1 MFYTTAGEIL
11 YNSPMTQNETAA
23 LVGGYLGRLQTA
35 PNEQVRVNHFQ
46 TLLLRLFP
54 AGTPHHE
61 GVQRII
67 SGAQAGMISAR
78 KRGFADFADGELII
92 EFKKALD
99 RRQLAGAKAQLWRYY
114 ETRVAR
120 AEAQQGAA
128 AEHRLVAADGAEWIV
143 FGVNRLALAE
153 GEKISA
159 SRGLLQIERF
169 SAAPDNA
176 AEFRLFLERTLFLAP
191 RVLEARCILADFGA
205 TSATLARAMK
215 ALQDALPSPDRDG
228 QAATAYAV
236 WRDYLSRAYGRD
248 RGVLGL
254 FHAHTY
260 LASLAKILA
269 FMFLKK
275 GVPPARKE
283 LPDILTG
290 GAFERMRVAN
300 FAAADFF
307 AWCAVEKFDLVA
319 PALENIAAVL
329 ARYDFSAPPRR
340 DILQE
345 IYQQVVDHETRHDL
359 GEYYT
364 PDWLCERIVGALKI
378 APGERV
384 LDPACGSGSFLRA
397 VAERKISQNPDIS
410 AAALTDEI
418 AGFDIHP
425 VAVQTAKT
433 TLLLALGDKARS
445 RKKMLRLNV
454 HLANTLQI
462 PTEKMGVFG
471 DELRL
476 PFPVFPREK
485 TADAESRRTVNI
497 PEDFRRAY
505 GRAIDCCDR
514 VSGDENVRL
523 GNGRNGGNGRAFR
536 SAVSRIMPGVSL
548 SEESL
553 NSMREIARL
562 MRDAKRHGMNGIWN
576 YVLTNLAQP
585 FVRRN
590 AFDFV
595 VGNPPWLTFKEIK
608 NRDYQGEIAR
618 LAASHKMSPPPQNKT
633 QMEIASV
640 FAAHSAGAYLKDG
653 GQMGLVMP
661 ASILDKGQHEPL
673 RAGAPEKLA
682 IRSIWDCRK
691 VSPLFN
697 IGCVVMFAR
706 RQNGGSGALDGAY
719 EKGFPGLRLSGK
731 LWLRNASSDVAALA
745 VGEKKVK
752 WRRWRTGFLSK
763 NLPASVFSHVEIKP
777 VRSGSGHYRRL
788 FRNGATIFPNLF
800 YYVQAEGLDATPID
814 WEEVDPPVHI
824 RSDED
829 AVRMAKRPWSGLPHL
844 TGEADPRLM
853 FRVAIGRV
861 LYPFQVH
868 NPMLAHLP
876 VDFAS
881 GGGFEMLSD
890 ERIRMEFP
898 DSAAWFAQ
906 VGELWD
912 YHRTERSE
920 GKEISHARNLN
931 HQNKLTA
938 QGGNAWMVV
947 YNAAGSRCCAAV
959 VDARAYRNRFIA
971 ENQTYWLASDSAD
984 ECHYLAAI
992 LNAKPPMDILRP
1004 FVERHIHTRIL
1015 ELPIPEFKPS
1025 RQRDMKLAALAK
1037 RCAKLSRKFLL
1048 DKFGE
1053 EGRAGPREHGRIRTQ
1068 IREEV
1073 LKDHLAEIDRIVER
1087 ILRP

>member
-1 MFYTTAGEIL
+1 
-11 YNSPMTQNETAA
+11 MTQAA
-23 LVGGYLGRLQTA
+23 TTIVEEYLARLASA

-54 AGTPHHE
+54 AGEQHHE
-61 GVQRII
+61 DVQRII
-67 SGAQAGMISAR
+67 SGAQAGMIAAA

-92 EFKKALD
+92 EFKRALG
-99 RRQLAGAKAQLWRYY
+99 RRELTGAKAQLWQYY
-114 ETRVAR
+114 ESRAAR
-120 AEAQQGAA
+120 AEAQRGAA
-128 AEHRLVAADGAEWIV
+128 AEHRLVATNGAEWIV
-143 FGVNRLALAE
+143 FGVNHLARAEGGRLAAA
-153 GEKISA
+153 K
-159 SRGLLQIERF
+159 GLLEIERF
-169 SAAPDNA
+169 SVAPENA
-176 AEFRLFLERTLFLAP
+176 AAFRLFLQRTLFLAP
-191 RVLEARCILADFGA
+191 RVLEARNILADFGA

-215 ALQDALPSPDRDG
+215 ALQDALPSPDQDS

-248 RGVLGL
+248 RSILGL

-275 GVPPARKE
+275 GVPPARRD

-290 GAFERMRVAN
+290 GAFERMRIAN

-307 AWCAVEKFDLVA
+307 SWCAGEKFDLVA

-364 PDWLCERIVGALKI
+364 PDWLCERIVRALKI
-378 APGERV
+378 APGQRV

-410 AAALTDEI
+410 AADLTDEI

-433 TLLLALGDKARS
+433 TLLLALGDKARA
-445 RKKMLRLNV
+445 RGKMLRLNV
-454 HLANTLQI
+454 YLANTLQM

-476 PFPVFPREK
+476 PFPVFPRENP
-485 TADAESRRTVNI
+485 ADAESRRTVNI
-497 PEDFRRAY
+497 PEDFRRTY
-505 GRAIDCCDR
+505 ERAIDCCDR
-514 VSGDENVRL
+514 MAADDNVRL
-523 GNGRNGGNGRAFR
+523 DDKRNGGNGQ
-536 SAVSRIMPGVSL
+536 AVRTAVARIMPGAAM

-553 NSMREIARL
+553 NAMREISRL
-562 MRDAKRHGMNGIWN
+562 MRDAKRHNMNGIWN

-608 NRDYQGEIAR
+608 NRDYQREIDR
-618 LAASHKMSPPPQNKT
+618 LAESHKMSPPPQNKT

-640 FAAHSAGAYLKDG
+640 FAAHSAGAYLKEKG
-653 GQMGLVMP
+653 NMGLVVP

-673 RAGAPEKLA
+673 RAGAPEKLE
-682 IRSIWDCRK
+682 IRSIWDCRN

-706 RQNGGSGALDGAY
+706 RRNNGAPAGAY
-719 EKGFPGLRLSGK
+719 EKGFPGLRLTGK
-731 LWLRNASSDVAALA
+731 LWIRNASPEAAAIA
-745 VGEKKVK
+745 VGAKKVK
-752 WRRWRTGFLSK
+752 WRRWRTGFSSK
-763 NLPASVFSHVEIKP
+763 NLPMSVFSCDAIQP
-777 VRSGSGHYRRL
+777 ARSGADHYRRL

-800 YYVQAEGLDATPID
+800 YYVKAEGLDSTPVN
-814 WEEVDPPVHI
+814 WGEVDPPVHI
-824 RSDED
+824 RSDEE
-829 AVRMAKRPWSGLPHL
+829 AMQMAKRPWKDLSHL
-844 TGEADPRLM
+844 TGTADPRLM
-853 FRVAIGRV
+853 FRVAVGRV
-861 LYPFQVH
+861 LYPFHMH

-876 VDFAS
+876 VGFAA

-890 ERIRMEFP
+890 ERIKKEFP
-898 DSAAWFAQ
+898 DSAAWFAR
-906 VGELWD
+906 VGDLWN

-920 GKEISHARNLN
+920 EKEISHAQNLN
-931 HQNKLTA
+931 HQGKLTV
-938 QGGNAWMVV
+938 QGGNSWLVV
-947 YNAAGSRCCAAV
+947 YNAAGSRCSAAAV
-959 VDARAYRNRFIA
+959 NARAYQNRLVA
-971 ENQTYWLASDSAD
+971 ENQTYWFASDRAD

-992 LNAKPPMDILRP
+992 LNASPLTDILRP

-1025 RQRDMKLAALAK
+1025 RLRDRELAALAK
-1037 RCAKLSRKFLL
+1037 RCAGLSRKFLL
-1048 DKFGE
+1048 NKFGE
-1053 EGRAGPREHGRIRTQ
+1053 EDRAGPREHGRIRTQ
-1068 IREEV
+1068 IRGEI
-1073 LKDHLAEIDRIVER
+1073 LKKELAEIDRIVER
-1087 ILRP
+1087 IMRP